1 MFKFPQRI
9 LMLVVVAGPW
19 FVCQQSIG
27 QSQGT
32 AAPPLLNAHAHN
44 DYEHKRPLLDALGEG
59 FTSVEADVYLV
70 EGQLLVAH
78 NFVFLSPERTLE
90 KMYLQP
96 LQQQA
101 KQNDGRIYKD
111 GPTITLLVD
120 IKADG
125 KAAYV
130 ALDQLLSKYDALIS
144 VTRDGK
150 YMVKAVTVII
160 SGDRPMAEIQQSK
173 VRRAGIDGRVTDLDS
188 KMSSDL
194 LPLISDKWSSHFKYR
209 GEGTMPD
216 AERDKLRDIV
226 KRAHDKGRRVRFWA
240 TPESINVW
248 QQLRNAGVDLIGT
261 DDLEKLS
268 TFLRPIR

>member
-1 MFKFPQRI
+1 
-9 LMLVVVAGPW
+9 MLVVVAGPW

-150 YMVKAVTVII
+150 YMEKAVTVII